1 MNRSAQALTVLLVC
15 ASVLHAQGTQRA
27 DSLSNRGEVARERG
41 DTNGYRV
48 NMELAAAA
56 MPERHPNRP
65 FVQYNAARGNA
76 MMGRAPEAAE
86 WLGRMLYE
94 NIEGLMLWYSSQDP
108 AFDRIRS
115 SADYRDVIE
124 RSESLTL
131 RVTPIAGS
139 LFLLEGAGGNSV
151 VSTGADGSLLVDAG
165 YEPGG
170 RAIARALAGMGAR
183 PPRWIILTH
192 AHEDHVGGVPA
203 VGPAATVLAHPEAIR
218 QMQEP
223 QEFITGV
230 TAPAKPFAAT
240 IDPVLSTRTILNN
253 GDSVEIIPLPA
264 HSGGDLVVWFH
275 RARVLDTG
283 DNFLPGANPFLE
295 LGGIRDIEGYLRQVG
310 DLIARLDP
318 ATRVVPGHG
327 PVTSLAAFRAI
338 YQKTRDGVAFVRER
352 KGAGIPLETIKQE
365 ALARGLPG
373 PWVERAYRRIN

>member
-1 MNRSAQALTVLLVC
+1 MTRSARVLFVLLAW
-15 ASVLHAQGTQRA
+15 ASPLLAQTTRRA
-27 DSLSNRGEVARERG
+27 DSLYDAGEAALARS
-41 DTNGYRV
+41 DTDDYRV

-76 MMGRAPEAAE
+76 MLGRAPEAAE

-94 NIEGLMLWYSSQDP
+94 NIEGLMLWYSGMDP
-108 AFDRIRS
+108 AFDRVRA

-124 RSESLTL
+124 RSENLTL
-131 RVTPIAGS
+131 KVTPIAGS

-203 VGPAATVLAHPEAIR
+203 LDATATVLAHPAAIR
-218 QMQEP
+218 QMQEA
-223 QEFITGV
+223 QEFLPGV
-230 TAPAKPFAAT
+230 TAPAKEFAAS
-240 IDPVLSTRTILNN
+240 IDPVATTRTILCN

-264 HSGGDLVVWFH
+264 HSGGDLLVWFH

-295 LGGIRDIEGYLRQVG
+295 LGGIRDIEGYLQQVG
-310 DLIARLDP
+310 ELIGRLDP
-318 ATRVVPGHG
+318 ATRIVPGHG
-327 PVTSLAAFRAI
+327 AVASVSVFRAI
-338 YQKTRDGVAFVRER
+338 YEKTRDGVAFVRER
-352 KGAGIPLETIKQE
+352 KDAGIPLETIKQE
-365 ALARGLPG
+365 ALTRGLPG
-373 PWVERAYRRIN
+373 PWVERAFRRVQ